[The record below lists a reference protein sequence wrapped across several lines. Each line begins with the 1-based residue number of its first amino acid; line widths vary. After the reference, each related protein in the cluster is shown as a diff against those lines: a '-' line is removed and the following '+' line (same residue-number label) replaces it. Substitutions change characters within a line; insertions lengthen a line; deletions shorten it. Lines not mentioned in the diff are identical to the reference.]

1 MTGARFNPVLKEQ
14 YQRLRAA
21 GKPPK
26 LAFVALAR
34 KLLTILNAILRDN
47 EPWRHATT

>member
-1 MTGARFNPVLKEQ
+1 MSASRFNPVLKVL

-26 LAFVALAR
+26 LAFAALAR
-34 KLLTILNAILRDN
+34 KLLTMLNAIAR
-47 EPWRHATT
+47 ERSAWQP